1 MARKSTRISY
11 KSEEEEKQEITS
23 KDLTRNQLLRY
34 IFDDFLR
41 GFYLVGCLF
50 LDGVIIAYSFRLIP
64 NGSFYSSAANLFFN
78 FKIYD
83 LYFLI
88 LIAFVEGII
97 IFYQGKL
104 FRKIWPVGKEY

>member
-11 KSEEEEKQEITS
+11 KSEEEEKEEITS
-23 KDLTRNQLLRY
+23 RDLTRNQLLRY

-50 LDGVIIAYSFRLIP
+50 LDGVIVAYSFRFIP
-64 NGSFYSSAANLFFN
+64 NGPFYSSAANLFFN

-83 LYFLI
+83 VYLI
-88 LIAFVEGII
+88 MVIAFAEAVI
-97 IFYQGKL
+97 IFYQGRL